1 MEGVLRAWLI
11 STGQSPLSQ
20 AIMIVCGTFVLEDA
34 TTVLTAMSVQTG
46 TVNPVLAMGA
56 LYAGVVLGDL
66 GLYGLG
72 QGAARLRLAR
82 HWAPSMEI
90 GREWLRAN
98 LARAVFVSRFLPG
111 ARLPTY
117 TACGFFGAGFLRFAL
132 VAILATL
139 IWTSLLFLV
148 SLRVGQVLID
158 HLGEWRWVGMAGF
171 ALTLVLIGRIVSRL
185 RSGLS

>member
-11 STGQSPLSQ
+11 SAGHDPLAQ
-20 AIMIVCGTFVLEDA
+20 AVLIVCGTFVLEDA

-46 TVNPVLAMGA
+46 AVDPVLALGA

-72 QGAARLRLAR
+72 QAAARLKLAR
-82 HWAPSMEI
+82 RWTPSVQI
-90 GREWLRAN
+90 GREWLRTN
-98 LARAVFVSRFLPG
+98 LGKAVFVSRFLPG

-117 TACGFFGAGFLRFAL
+117 TACGFFGAGFRHFAL

-139 IWTSLLFLV
+139 IWTSLLFMV
-148 SLRVGQVLID
+148 SLRVGQALID
-158 HLGEWRWVGMAGF
+158 HLGQWRWVGMAGF

-185 RSGLS
+185 KSGVP